1 MSLAIE
7 TTVEQPD
14 EVALRKPLP
23 VFKAKF
29 VSRNATFMVKSDR
42 EHFETFAVSINVGPL
57 GMWLNADE
65 AEALGKSMI
74 EAAEHWRRVVA
85 AA

>member
-7 TTVEQPD
+7 TIVEQPD

-29 VSRNATFMVKSDR
+29 SSRNATFLIKSDR
-42 EHFETFAVSINVGPL
+42 EHFESFAVSVNVGPL

-74 EAAEHWRRVVA
+74 KAAEHWRRVSSEA
-85 AA
+85 